1 MGLPAAIPTGEDLDL
16 SGFDVIISVDPTLRE
31 PPYQQIWMQVVAAAS
46 SGALATGTRLPTI
59 RQLAADLDLAAGTI
73 ARAYRELE
81 MAGVIETRGRKGSF
95 VRDSTATPPAVER
108 RRQID
113 AAARAYAEEARRLG
127 APAAEAAAALA
138 RALAA
143 T

>member
-1 MGLPAAIPTGEDLDL
+1 M
-16 SGFDVIISVDPTLRE
+16 IISVDPTLRE
-31 PPYQQIWMQVVAAAS
+31 PPYQQIWMQVVAAVAS
-46 SGALATGTRLPTI
+46 GTLATGTRLPTI

-81 MAGVIETRGRKGSF
+81 VAGAIETRGRKGSF
-95 VRDSTATPPAVER
+95 VRNAASTPPAVER
-108 RRQID
+108 QRQLD
-113 AAARAYAEEARRLG
+113 TAARACVEVARRLG
-127 APAAEAAAALA
+127 APDAEVAAAVA